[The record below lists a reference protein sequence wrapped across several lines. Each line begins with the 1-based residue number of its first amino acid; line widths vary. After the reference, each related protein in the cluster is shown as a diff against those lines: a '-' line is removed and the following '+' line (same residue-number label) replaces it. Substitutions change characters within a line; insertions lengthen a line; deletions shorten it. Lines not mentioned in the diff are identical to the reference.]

1 MHQMYSVTS
10 MGSTLMKRQRNQWK
24 VRWVSEMSQMSKWS
38 ASSGSF
44 SVRMKEK
51 IFSSTRIPN

>member
-1 MHQMYSVTS
+1 MYSVTS

-44 SVRMKEK
+44 SVRIKEK